1 MISRLTLRNFK
12 NVGEQV
18 YGFTQ
23 FDLLVGRNN
32 SGKSTVLQA
41 LAIWQFCVDEFHRS
55 KRSGSKGIQV
65 VLPNFTALPVPEFN
79 LLWKDRTERA
89 YPVDKKGNKKQEFI
103 LIEILVEWRRPTGE
117 TDSFGVEIRYHSSQT
132 IYAIPNGGWDRFR
145 ACDQQGDLPKIAYVP
160 PFSGLEPTEKWL
172 DISPIRQQVG
182 KGQPGSVL
190 RNLLLRVCPSPVREP
205 DGRIKKGHT
214 PPADWQELA
223 GSIERW
229 FSVKIH
235 EPRYESAKDVYI
247 TVEYRQNN
255 KDYDIIAGGSGFHQI
270 LTLLAFLYGYQLT
283 TILFD
288 EPDAHLHVNLQ
299 REILDYFK
307 RKSLERDI
315 QFLIATHAEE
325 FVRGVDASQIV
336 SLLHQVP
343 KRIESTPVVL
353 RAMADVSNEEIT
365 RLVASPY
372 ILYVEGESDERIL
385 RAWADQCSAQ
395 LAMDRVC
402 FKSMGGGGKENMR
415 TRANEHF
422 AALQQIIPG
431 VSRLLLFDYDDSD
444 TAFHPQPDNPSLAEW
459 KRKNI
464 ENYLLIPDAWK
475 RAALH
480 QMECGEDDLF
490 ALPVLRTIDEF
501 FSGQNLTLPP
511 GRTWRNLAANVFGVV
526 DGKRILFGN
535 DDALFHQLRNGS
547 PSVKLVREQVAMSMV
562 VDEIHEDVHQF
573 IGKLVALTTLE
584 RPPVATSNSSTRGH
598 PKLENE

>member
-1 MISRLTLRNFK
+1 MITRLTLSKFK

-18 YGFTQ
+18 YDFTQ

-55 KRSGSKGIQV
+55 KRRGSKGIQV

-89 YPVDKKGNKKQEFI
+89 YPVDEKGKKKQEFI
-103 LIEILVEWRRPTGE
+103 LIGIRVEWRRATGE

-132 IYAIPNGGWDRFR
+132 IYAIPSDGWAKFR
-145 ACDQQGDLPKIAYVP
+145 ACEKAGDLPKIAYVP

-190 RNLLLRVCPSPVREP
+190 RNLLLRVCPPPAREK
-205 DGRIKKGHT
+205 DGRVNKGYR

-223 GSIERW
+223 SSIERW
-229 FSVKIH
+229 FSVKIL
-235 EPRYESAKDVYI
+235 EPKYESAKDVYI
-247 TVEYRQNN
+247 TVEYRQNG
-255 KDYDIIAGGSGFHQI
+255 KDYDIISGGSGFHQI

-299 REILDYFK
+299 REILDYFR
-307 RKSLERDI
+307 RKSLEREI

-336 SLLHQVP
+336 SLLYQVP

-353 RAMADVSNEEIT
+353 RAMSDVSNEEIT
-365 RLVASPY
+365 RLVSSPY

-385 RAWADQCSAQ
+385 RAWADQCNAQ
-395 LAMDRVC
+395 AAMDRVC
-402 FKSMGGGGKENMR
+402 FKAMGGGGKENMKE
-415 TRANEHF
+415 RADDHF

-431 VSRLLLFDYDDSD
+431 VSRLMLFDYDDSD
-444 TAFHPQPDNPSLAEW
+444 RAFHPQPDNPSLAEW
-459 KRKNI
+459 RRKNI
-464 ENYLLIPDAWK
+464 ENYLLVPGAWK
-475 RAALH
+475 RAALR
-480 QMECGEDDLF
+480 QMDWGENDLF
-490 ALPVLRTIDEF
+490 AQPVLQLIENF
-501 FSGQNLTLPP
+501 FSAQNLTLPP
-511 GRTWRNLAANVFGVV
+511 GKTWRNLTANVFSVV
-526 DGKRILFGN
+526 DGKRILFEN
-535 DDALFHQLRNGS
+535 DDALFHQLRNS
-547 PSVKLVREQVAMSMV
+547 VPSVKILREQVAMSMAT
-562 VDEIHEDVHQF
+562 DEIHEEVHQF
-573 IGKLVALTTLE
+573 IRKLNALVVTD
-584 RPPVATSNSSTRGH
+584 
-598 PKLENE
+598 